1 MEQNAVRVWDP
12 FVRIFHWSLVLS
24 FTVAYLSGE
33 ELETLHNNAGY
44 AVLGL
49 VLLRVVWGFVGT
61 RHARFRDFIYPP
73 GVIKGFLQDTFRQRA
88 RRYLGHNPA
97 GGAMIIVMLV
107 SLVLTT
113 VTGIA
118 YYGIEDAAG
127 PLAMLAGSPEWSKEM
142 LEEVHEFFAN
152 LMVLLVVIH
161 IIGVIVEGRLHQE
174 NLVKSMLNGR
184 KRPE

>member
-1 MEQNAVRVWDP
+1 MEQNEVRVWDP
-12 FVRIFHWSLVLS
+12 FVRIFHWSLVLT

-33 ELETLHNNAGY
+33 ELEVLHNNAGY

-49 VLLRVVWGFVGT
+49 VLLRIVWGFVGT

-73 GVIKGFLQDTFRQRA
+73 AVVKGFLQDTLRQRA

-97 GGAMIIVMLV
+97 GGAMIVVMLL
-107 SLVLTT
+107 SLIVTT

-118 YYGIEDAAG
+118 YYGIEDSAG
-127 PLAMLAGSPEWSKEM
+127 PLAMLAGSPEWAGEM

-152 LMVLLVVIH
+152 LMVLLVVVH
-161 IIGVIVEGRLHQE
+161 IIGVIMEGRLHQE
-174 NLVKSMLNGR
+174 NLVRSMLNGR
-184 KRPE
+184 KRA

>member
-1 MEQNAVRVWDP
+1 MEKNEVRVWDP
-12 FVRIFHWSLVLS
+12 FVRIFHWSLVLT

-33 ELETLHNNAGY
+33 EFEVLHNNAGY

-49 VLLRVVWGFVGT
+49 VLLRIVWGFVGT
-61 RHARFRDFIYPP
+61 THARFRDFVYPP
-73 GVIKGFLQDTFRQRA
+73 DVIKGFLQDTFRRRA

-97 GGAMIIVMLV
+97 GGAMVILMLL
-107 SLVLTT
+107 SLVIATLTG
-113 VTGIA
+113 VA
-118 YYGIEDAAG
+118 YYGIEDNAG

-152 LMVLLVVIH
+152 LMVLLVVVH
-161 IIGVIVEGRLHQE
+161 IIGVIMEGRLHRE

-184 KRPE
+184 KRA